1 MIVNEKANSRGS
13 SKSRVT
19 DNTNEIELCN
29 NLLST
34 VLFCFVY
41 YVAFVLLLLFRL
53 QISWIF
59 VVST

>member
-19 DNTNEIELCN
+19 DITNEIESCN

-41 YVAFVLLLLFRL
+41 YVAFVLLLFFRL